1 MDDQELLRYS
11 RHILLDDIGIEG
23 VDILKNSHVLIIG
36 AGGLG
41 SACAP
46 YLAASGVGAIT
57 LVDDDV
63 VDLTNLQRQITY
75 STENIGQHKVEAAKA
90 FLRKLN
96 PLIQVTVFAQRADEA
111 FLLDRI
117 ASVDLVIDC
126 TDNYHTRQLINKV
139 CVITRKPLVF
149 GAALQF
155 DGQFSVFDSRLEHSP
170 CYACLFSPEESFEE
184 VKCSQM
190 GVFSPLVGIIGS
202 IQAANA
208 LQMLVGFGRSMVG
221 KLGMWDAKRSDFS
234 HIKIS
239 RNPNCTVCH
248 HNKN

>member
-23 VDILKNSHVLIIG
+23 VELLRNSHVLIIG

-57 LVDDDV
+57 LVDDDE

-75 STENIGQHKVEAAKA
+75 SAENIGQCKVEAAKA
-90 FLRKLN
+90 FLENLN
-96 PLIQVTVFAQRADEA
+96 PLIKVTVFAQRADET
-111 FLLDRI
+111 FLTQKMTEID
-117 ASVDLVIDC
+117 VVIDC
-126 TDNYHTRQLINKV
+126 TDNFNTRQLINKV
-139 CVITRKPLVF
+139 CVKAKKPLVF

-155 DGQFSVFDSRLEHSP
+155 DGQFSVFDSRSEHSP

-184 VKCSQM
+184 IKCSQM

-208 LQMLVGFGRSMVG
+208 LQLLVGFGKSMVG

-234 HIKIS
+234 QIKIS
-239 RNPNCTVCH
+239 RNPSCTVCQPK
-248 HNKN
+248 KN